1 MTKVGLFAA
10 ALLAAGL
17 VSAPFAYAK
26 TPSATGPATVADTP
40 DPADIPDSK
49 LDAAAAAVKQVA
61 MVKETFEAKLAK
73 APENEKESVVEEAN
87 LAAEK
92 AVNQNGLSVKEFITI
107 MDAAESNPAVRA
119 KIIQRLK

>member
-1 MTKVGLFAA
+1 MMKAGLFTA

-17 VSAPFAYAK
+17 VSAPFAYAN
-26 TPSATGPATVADTP
+26 TPSATGSATVADTK
-40 DPADIPDSK
+40 DDIPDSK
-49 LDAAAAAVKQVA
+49 LDAAAAAVKQVV
-61 MVKETFEAKLAK
+61 MVKETYEAKLAK
-73 APENEKESVVEEAN
+73 APDNEKESVVEEAN